1 MQANPFLGVS
11 LHFVG
16 AASAASCYTPQK
28 KTKQWA
34 WEIYWVSQAT
44 FAWVVLPV
52 IGAMLTIPKYFEV
65 LQAAPAN
72 AMLLSFVLGIIY
84 GVGGLSFGLGIRYI
98 GFSLNYTIAIG
109 ISAGV
114 GTLMPLIYDL
124 SEGFT
129 WEIVEKFSTIPGLIV
144 LAGIILS
151 LVGIFF
157 CGWAG
162 ALRERA
168 GSSSTVTFSF
178 KKGVPLAVLAGVLSA
193 VFYYALLA
201 GGPLEKVAVDS
212 GAKELLKLNAVLPFA
227 CGGAWVTNVIWCIIL
242 MIRNRTGSQL
252 VRLPDKSQ
260 GSLPFYY
267 LMSLLSGAMW
277 YFQFFFFGIGRSQM
291 GEYDFTS
298 WAMQLALLI
307 LVSNIYGKI
316 FREWVGA
323 SELPRRIVHFGMMII
338 IVAVLIIAC
347 GNYLS
352 AKVQAETDNPVNSTG
367 SAGGVIEQVTYE
379 PNWESLQ
386 KHPVPEWFRDAKFG
400 IYFHLGPYTVPA
412 FQSEWYSCLM
422 YKPDQKPY
430 KYHQETYGDQSTF
443 GYKDFIPML
452 TLENFDADTI
462 AELFRNS
469 GARFVGLT
477 AEHAD
482 GFAMWDS
489 KLTEWDAADMGP
501 KCDVVGLMEKA
512 VKKRGMKFVATFHHD
527 WNWDWYPVWDKRFD
541 CSDPNYAGL
550 YGQPHKKGEK
560 PTEEFFD
567 EWKAKVIEVIDKY
580 QPDLVYFD
588 SKLDTIGEKHR
599 QETLC
604 YYYNKQAEW
613 NKEVSVTYKGR
624 QLPVGAGILD
634 MERVRMTTVSE
645 DPWLNDDPID
655 WRSWCHIQNPS
666 YKSVNHIIDGLVDV
680 VSKNGTF
687 MLNVGPTAKGEIP
700 EPVIERLTGIGQ
712 WLKINGEAIYGTRPW
727 TTSGEGP
734 TVVEGKR
741 ENENSTYTAE
751 DIRFTLKGDT
761 LYAIALDWPQSE
773 QLTIKTLNAKNPAIK
788 KIHSIELLG
797 SQSQL
802 KWSQDENALTIRLP
816 EARPC
821 EHAFVFRILPE

>member
-11 LHFVG
+11 LHSVG
-16 AASAASCYTPQK
+16 ALSAASCYTPQK

-34 WEIYWVSQAT
+34 WEIYWVTQAT
-44 FAWVVLPV
+44 FGWVILPF
-52 IGAMLTIPKYFEV
+52 IGAMLTIPNYFEV
-65 LQAAPAN
+65 LQATPN
-72 AMLLSFVLGIIY
+72 DAMLRSFVLGVIY
-84 GVGGLSFGLGIRYI
+84 GIGGLSFGLGIRYI

-109 ISAGV
+109 ISAGL
-114 GTLMPLIYDL
+114 GTLMPLIWDPNK
-124 SEGFT
+124 GFV
-129 WEIVEKFSTIPGLIV
+129 WEIAEKFSTTPGLIV

-151 LVGIFF
+151 LIGIIF

-168 GSSSTVTFSF
+168 GSTSSVTFSF
-178 KKGVPLAVLAGVLSA
+178 KKGVPLAVLAGTFSA
-193 VFYYALLA
+193 VYNFALLA
-201 GGPLEKVAVDS
+201 GAPLEQAAIKN
-212 GAKELLKLNAVLPFA
+212 GASELLKLNAVLPFA
-227 CGGAWVTNVIWCIIL
+227 CGGAWVTSVIWCIIL
-242 MIRNRTGSQL
+242 IFRNRTGSQL
-252 VRLPDKSQ
+252 VSLPAGGQ

-267 LMSLLSGAMW
+267 LMALLSGMMW
-277 YFQFFFFGIGRSQM
+277 YFQFFFYGIGHTHM
-291 GEYDFTS
+291 GQKYGFTS
-298 WAMQLALLI
+298 WAIHMALLI
-307 LVSNIYGKI
+307 LFSNLYGKI
-316 FREWVGA
+316 FKEWVGA
-323 SELPRRIVHFGMMII
+323 SKLPRRILHLGMLII
-338 IVAVLIIAC
+338 IIATLIISY
-347 GNYLS
+347 GNYLGE
-352 AKVQAETDNPVNSTG
+352 KTQTDLEVVTSTG
-367 SAGGVIEQVTYE
+367 TAFTVAGQVTYKPE
-379 PNWESLQ
+379 WESLQ

-400 IYFHLGPYTVPA
+400 IYSHLGPYTVPA

-452 TLENFDADTI
+452 TLENFDADAI
-462 AELFRNS
+462 AELFQNS

-489 KLTEWDAADMGP
+489 KLTVWDAADMGP
-501 KCDVVGLMEKA
+501 KRDIIGLMEKA
-512 VKKRGMKFVATFHHD
+512 VKKRGMKFVTTFHHD
-527 WNWDWYPVWDKRFD
+527 WNWDWYPVWDERYD

-567 EWKAKVIEVIDKY
+567 EWEAKVIEVIDKY
-580 QPDLVYFD
+580 KPDLVYFD
-588 SKLDTIGEKHR
+588 SKLDTISEKHR
-599 QETLC
+599 QETLS
-604 YYYNKQAEW
+604 YYYNKEKEW
-613 NKEVSVTYKGR
+613 GKQVSVTYKIK

-634 MERVRMTTVSE
+634 MERIRMSTASK

-655 WRSWCHIQNPS
+655 WKSWCHIQNPS

-700 EPVIERLTGIGQ
+700 EPVVERLTDIGQ

-741 ENENSTYTAE
+741 ENESGTYTAE
-751 DIRFTLKGDT
+751 DIRFTSKGDT
-761 LYAIALDWPQSE
+761 LYAIALDWPQSGR
-773 QLTIKTLNAKNPAIK
+773 LTIKTLNSKNPALK
-788 KIHSIELLG
+788 KIRSIELLG
-797 SQSQL
+797 HQGRL
-802 KWSQDENALTIRLP
+802 EWSQDENALTIQLP
-816 EARPC
+816 EAKPC
-821 EHAFVFRILPE
+821 ENAFVFKILPE